1 MTELKD
7 DERVVANKVVQNN
20 KKGTEKIK
28 RKKNQQINELMKNSD
43 EEDIRG
49 WVNNIEEDE
58 SEEDS
63 DEIDDVKL
71 SSGDQEEDED
81 E

>member
-1 MTELKD
+1 
-7 DERVVANKVVQNN
+7 
-20 KKGTEKIK
+20 
-28 RKKNQQINELMKNSD
+28 MKNSD

-63 DEIDDVKL
+63 DEIDDVQL
-71 SSGDQEEDED
+71 SSGD
-81 E
+81 